1 MDAELERYVEEAS
14 DPRLIPGIY
23 NYCHR
28 RCGHCPFTDRC
39 LTFRHMRNDEAERPE
54 GGAIEEVAHNLER
67 TVDLL
72 KAWCAREGVDFE
84 TLQGDAAAESRK
96 PETARLEHG
105 VDADPLHALAFTYT
119 TAAFDLVSGLE
130 RLAPFHQWSP
140 VVREALD
147 TIGWYASLVSA
158 KVGRALYG
166 LAERDPDDENEDPVQ
181 NDWNGSA
188 KVARMAIAE
197 SQRAWDTLLQVGQA
211 PPHAPLHQTRALLDR
226 IDAAIATRFPRAM
239 DFVRPG
245 FDEPEVA
252 AGALSTLACFEP
264 RPQRAEGGVVAWLQR
279 VAGTWR
285 RRS

>member
-1 MDAELERYVEEAS
+1 MDADLERYVEAAS
-14 DPRLIPGIY
+14 DPRLISGIY

-28 RCGHCPFTDRC
+28 RCPQCPFTDRC
-39 LTFRHMRNDEAERPE
+39 LTFRHMRDDEVQHPER
-54 GGAIEEVAHNLER
+54 GVLQEVAHNAER

-72 KAWCAREGVDFE
+72 KAWCEREGIDFE
-84 TLQGDAAAESRK
+84 KLHEEAAAEGRK
-96 PETARLEHG
+96 AESAQHERD
-105 VDADPLHALAFTYT
+105 VDADPLHVLAFTYT
-119 TAAFDLVSGLE
+119 QAAFELVSELE
-130 RLAPFHQWSP
+130 RLAPFQQWSP

-147 TIGWYASLVSA
+147 TIGWYAGMVSA

-166 LAERDPDDENEDPVQ
+166 FAERDPRGTDEDPVQ

-197 SQRAWDTLLQVGQA
+197 SQRAWDTLLAVGQA
-211 PPHAPLHQTRALLDR
+211 PPDAPLRQTRTLLDR
-226 IDAAIATRFPRAM
+226 IDTGLATRFPRAM

-264 RPQRAEGGVVAWLQR
+264 RPRRSERRVVAWLHR
-279 VAGTWR
+279 VASAWQ

>member
-14 DPRLIPGIY
+14 DPRLISGIY

-28 RCGHCPFTDRC
+28 RCPQCPFTDRC
-39 LTFRHMRNDEAERPE
+39 LTFRHMRNDEARQPERDVLE
-54 GGAIEEVAHNLER
+54 QVAHNVER

-72 KAWCAREGVDFE
+72 KAWCEREGIDFE
-84 TLQGDAAAESRK
+84 KLREEAGAEDRQAQA
-96 PETARLEHG
+96 ARLENE
-105 VDADPLHALAFTYT
+105 VEVDPLYVLAFTYT
-119 TAAFDLVSGLE
+119 RAAFGLVAGLE
-130 RLAPFHQWSP
+130 RLAPLHQWSP
-140 VVREALD
+140 VVREALE
-147 TIGWYASLVSA
+147 TIGWYAGMVST

-166 LAERDPDDENEDPVQ
+166 LAERDPRGTNEDPVQ

-188 KVARMAIAE
+188 KVARVAIAE
-197 SQRAWDTLLQVGQA
+197 SQRAWDTLLLVGQA
-211 PPHAPLHQTRALLDR
+211 PANAPLRQTRTLLDR

-252 AGALSTLACFEP
+252 AGALTTLACYEP
-264 RPQRAEGGVVAWLQR
+264 RPQRSERGVVAWLRRIGSPWQ
-279 VAGTWR
+279 

>member
-14 DPRLIPGIY
+14 DPRLISGIY

-28 RCGHCPFTDRC
+28 RCPQCAFTDRC
-39 LTFRHMRNDEAERPE
+39 LTFRHMRNDEARQPERDVL
-54 GGAIEEVAHNLER
+54 EEVAHNAER

-72 KAWCAREGVDFE
+72 KAWCEREGIDFE
-84 TLQGDAAAESRK
+84 KLRDEAGAEDRQTEAARVEN
-96 PETARLEHG
+96 EVE
-105 VDADPLHALAFTYT
+105 ADPLYVLAFTYT
-119 TAAFDLVSGLE
+119 RAAFDLVSGLE
-130 RLAPFHQWSP
+130 RLAPLHQWSP
-140 VVREALD
+140 VVREALE
-147 TIGWYASLVSA
+147 TIGWYAGMVST

-166 LAERDPDDENEDPVQ
+166 LAERNPRGTDDDPVQ

-197 SQRAWDTLLQVGQA
+197 SQRAWDTLLLVGQA
-211 PPHAPLHQTRALLDR
+211 PANAPLRQTRTLLDR

-252 AGALSTLACFEP
+252 AGALTTLACYEP
-264 RPQRAEGGVVAWLQR
+264 RPQRSERGVVAWLRRIGSPWQ
-279 VAGTWR
+279 